1 MKPLHELPDDELGD
15 RLRQSLS
22 LPDAPAPWIAA
33 AVAQWRVAPTRPAVS
48 DGGLGGVWRRLVATL
63 SVDTWAMAPAAL
75 GLRGESGEIR
85 HLLFTA
91 EGRDID
97 LRIATRGQAYALT
110 GQVLGPD
117 DRGEV
122 EILDAAAAGDP
133 RRVALD
139 DLGEFRCDDLA
150 PGTYRLTLRL
160 GEDEVSLPPIEV
172 GPR

>member
-97 LRIATRGQAYALT
+97 LRIATPYELIKISLLSTAET
-110 GQVLGPD
+110 TKSTT
-117 DRGEV
+117 
-122 EILDAAAAGDP
+122 AAAKTAATGDP
-133 RRVALD
+133 REID
-139 DLGEFRCDDLA
+139 D
-150 PGTYRLTLRL
+150 
-160 GEDEVSLPPIEV
+160 
-172 GPR
+172 